1 MTTTAPLSLAVPTA
15 PLPRSPAAERLSL
28 VVVGHVDHGKSTII
42 GRLLADTGS
51 LPDGK
56 LQQIRELC
64 ARTSRPFE
72 YAFLL
77 DALKDERA
85 QGITIDSARVFFTSA
100 RRTYV
105 IIDAPGHI
113 EFLKNMVS
121 GAARAE
127 AAFLV
132 IDAREG
138 IQENSR
144 RHGYLM
150 GMLGIR
156 QVAVL
161 INKMDLVGYD
171 EQTYQALVREF
182 SGFLAQAG
190 VTPAGFIPV
199 SGANGDNLSRRS
211 TVMGWYS
218 GPTALEMLDGF
229 RPEASLV
236 EKPFR
241 MPVQD
246 VYKFTAQGDE
256 RRIIAGT
263 IESGRLSV
271 GDTVVFHPSGKRSRV
286 RSLEAFNQ
294 PGPRHA
300 RAGSAVGFTLEE
312 QIYVSRGQVA
322 GRDREPAPVA
332 ATRIAVSLFWLGK
345 KPLVRGRDYVLKLG
359 SARVN
364 ARLESVERVI
374 DASDLQVTEHKPVVG
389 RHDVADCVLRLKA
402 PVAVDLV
409 DHLAGTSR
417 FVLLDDYDISGG
429 GIVRAVLDSGTAVRV
444 PSGRVDSRP
453 VREEGTHTGAVVW
466 LTGLSGAGKSTIA
479 ERVCAELRDRGLRVE
494 HLDGDGV
501 REVFP
506 TGFTREQR
514 HEHNRRIAF
523 LASRLEHH
531 GVVVVAAFVSPYRE
545 SRAYARSL
553 AGRFIEVHVAT
564 PLEECERRDVKGLY
578 ARARR
583 GELRQFT
590 GIDDPYEPPL
600 HAELTIDT
608 REVSVEEASRRI
620 VELWTAV
627 SPTPGRARGREP

>member
-1 MTTTAPLSLAVPTA
+1 MTTTASVPLTLSTA
-15 PLPRSPAAERLSL
+15 PLPHYPAAERLSL

-51 LPDGK
+51 LPEGK
-56 LQQIRELC
+56 LEQIRELC
-64 ARTSRPFE
+64 ARTARPFE

-156 QVAVL
+156 QVGVL
-161 INKMDLVGYD
+161 INKMDLVGHD
-171 EQTYQALVREF
+171 QRTYQELVQEF

-199 SGANGDNLSRRS
+199 SGANGDNLTRRS
-211 TVMGWYS
+211 TVMDWYS

-246 VYKFTAQGDE
+246 VYKFTAQGDD

-263 IESGRLSV
+263 VESGQLAV
-271 GDTVVFHPSGKRSRV
+271 GDTVVFHPSGKRGRV
-286 RSLEAFNQ
+286 RTIEGFNR
-294 PGPRHA
+294 PGLRRA
-300 RAGSAVGFTLEE
+300 RAGSATGFTLEE
-312 QIYVSRGQVA
+312 QIYISRGEVA
-322 GRDREPAPVA
+322 AREGQPAPRA
-332 ATRIAVSLFWLGK
+332 ANRVAVSLFWLGRQ
-345 KPLVRGRDYVLKLG
+345 PLVTGRDYILKLG
-359 SARVN
+359 SARVR

-374 DASDLQVTEHKPVVG
+374 DASDLQLTEHKPRVD
-389 RHDVADCVLRLKA
+389 RHDVADCVLRLKT

-409 DHLAGTSR
+409 DQLAGTSR
-417 FVLLDDYDISGG
+417 FVLLDDYEISGG
-429 GIVRAVLDSGTAVRV
+429 GIVRAVLADGVAAGQVT
-444 PSGRVDSRP
+444 SRP
-453 VREEGTHTGAVVW
+453 VGSGAVVW

-479 ERVCAELRDRGLRVE
+479 ERVCAELRDRGIKVE

-506 TGFTREQR
+506 TGFTREER
-514 HEHNRRIAF
+514 HDHNRHIAF

-531 GVVVVAAFVSPYRE
+531 GVVVVASFVSPYRE
-545 SRAYARSL
+545 SRAYARSI
-553 AGRFIEVHVAT
+553 ANRFMEVHVAT

-583 GELRQFT
+583 GELSRFT
-590 GIDDPYEPPL
+590 GIDDPYEAPL
-600 HAELTIDT
+600 EAEITIDT
-608 REVSVEEASRRI
+608 RQVSVEEASRQI
-620 VELWTAV
+620 LEWV
-627 SPTPGRARGREP
+627 RGNET

>member
-1 MTTTAPLSLAVPTA
+1 VSPSTSVLPA
-15 PLPRSPAAERLSL
+15 PLPRRPAAPLTERLSL
-28 VVVGHVDHGKSTII
+28 VVAGHVDHGKSTVI

-51 LPDGK
+51 LPEGK
-56 LQQIRELC
+56 LEQIRELC
-64 ARTSRPFE
+64 ARTARPFE

-85 QGITIDSARVFFTSA
+85 QGITIDSARVFFTSV

-132 IDAREG
+132 IDAQEG

-144 RHGYLM
+144 RHGYLL

-161 INKMDLVGYD
+161 VNKMDLVGHSQPVY
-171 EQTYQALVREF
+171 EELVREF
-182 SGFLAQAG
+182 ASFLAQAG
-190 VTPAGFIPV
+190 VIPAAFIPV
-199 SGANGDNLSRRS
+199 SGANGDNLAAPSAAMS
-211 TVMGWYS
+211 WYQ
-218 GPTALEMLDGF
+218 GPTALEVLDGF
-229 RPEASLV
+229 RPESISV

-246 VYKFTAQGDE
+246 VYKFTAGGDD

-263 IESGRLSV
+263 IESGQLSV

-286 RSLEAFNQ
+286 STIEAFNSHP
-294 PGPRHA
+294 PGGCPPRRA
-300 RAGSAVGFTLEE
+300 RAGKATGFTLEE
-312 QIYVSRGQVA
+312 QIYVSRGQIVA
-322 GRDREPAPVA
+322 REGEPAPTA
-332 ATRIAVSLFWLGK
+332 ATRISVSLFWLGK
-345 KPLVRGRDYVLKLG
+345 QPLVTGRDYFLKLG
-359 SARVN
+359 TARVR

-374 DASDLQVTEHKPVVG
+374 DASDLQVTEHKPRVD
-389 RHDVADCVLRLKA
+389 RHDVADCVLRLKTPIA
-402 PVAVDLV
+402 LDLV
-409 DHLAGTSR
+409 DELAGTSR
-417 FVLLDDYDISGG
+417 FVLVDDYEISGG
-429 GIVRAVLDSGTAVRV
+429 GIVRAVVEEAAQLGRV
-444 PSGRVDSRP
+444 PAKRV
-453 VREEGTHTGAVVW
+453 EEANGSGAVVW

-479 ERVCAELRDRGLRVE
+479 ERVCAELRRRRIPVE
-494 HLDGDGV
+494 HLDGDAV
-501 REVFP
+501 RDLFP
-506 TGFTREQR
+506 TGFTRQER

-531 GVVVVAAFVSPYRE
+531 GVVVVASFVSPYRE
-545 SRAYARSL
+545 SRAFARGL
-553 AGRFIEVHVAT
+553 ARRFVEVHVAT
-564 PLEECERRDVKGLY
+564 PLEECERRDTKGLY

-583 GELRQFT
+583 GEISRFT

-600 HAELTIDT
+600 NPELTINAG
-608 REVSVEEASRRI
+608 EISAEEASRRI
-620 VELWTAV
+620 LERLGV
-627 SPTPGRARGREP
+627 SH

>member
-1 MTTTAPLSLAVPTA
+1 MAFPAITPPPPPFPA
-15 PLPRSPAAERLSL
+15 SPPAERLSL

-56 LQQIRELC
+56 LEQIRELC
-64 ARTSRPFE
+64 ARTARPFE

-85 QGITIDSARVFFTSA
+85 QGITIDSARVFFTSR

-144 RHGYLM
+144 RHGYLL

-161 INKMDLVGYD
+161 INKMDLVGY
-171 EQTYQALVREF
+171 EQRTYEALTAEF
-182 SGFLAQAG
+182 GRFLAAAG
-190 VTPAGFIPV
+190 VTPAAFIPV
-199 SGANGDNLSRRS
+199 SGAAGDNLAVLSPA
-211 TVMGWYS
+211 MPWYD
-218 GPTALEMLDGF
+218 GPTVLEVLDSF
-229 RPEASLV
+229 RPEPPAV
-236 EKPFR
+236 ETPFR

-246 VYKFTAQGDE
+246 VYKFTAGGDD

-263 IESGRLSV
+263 IESGTLHV
-271 GDTVVFHPSGKRSRV
+271 GDTVVFHPSGKRGRV
-286 RSLEAFNQ
+286 RTIEAFNA
-294 PGPRHA
+294 PTPSTA
-300 RAGSAVGFTLEE
+300 SAGTATGFTLEE
-312 QIYVSRGQVA
+312 QLYVSRGQVA
-322 GRDREPAPVA
+322 AREGEPSPHSANRLSA
-332 ATRIAVSLFWLGK
+332 SLLWLGK
-345 KPLVRGRDYVLKLG
+345 RPLVPGRDYVLKLG
-359 SARVN
+359 SARVA

-374 DASDLQVTEHKPVVG
+374 DASDLHVTEYKPLVD
-389 RHDVADCVLRLKA
+389 RHDVADCVIRLKTPIA
-402 PVAVDLV
+402 FDLV
-409 DHLAGTSR
+409 TELAGTSR
-417 FVLLDDYDISGG
+417 FVLVDEYEITGG
-429 GIVRAVLDSGTAVRV
+429 GIVRAVLADARTGWQAAG
-444 PSGRVDSRP
+444 PP
-453 VREEGTHTGAVVW
+453 NPQGAVVW

-479 ERVCAELRDRGLRVE
+479 ERVCAELRGRGLRVE

-506 TGFTREQR
+506 TGFTREER
-514 HEHNRRIAF
+514 HEHNRRMAF

-531 GVVVVAAFVSPYRE
+531 GVTVVASFVSPYRE
-545 SRAYARSL
+545 SRGYARSI
-553 AGRFIEVHVAT
+553 ARRFIEVHVAT
-564 PLEECERRDVKGLY
+564 PLEECERRDVKGIY

-590 GIDDPYEPPL
+590 GIDDPYEPPVNP
-600 HAELTIDT
+600 EITVDTTI
-608 REVSVEEASRRI
+608 VSVEEASRRI
-620 VELWTAV
+620 LEWLLR
-627 SPTPGRARGREP
+627 PEQ

>member
-1 MTTTAPLSLAVPTA
+1 MTLASAGVAYPLTSLAASPPT
-15 PLPRSPAAERLSL
+15 ERLSL

-51 LPDGK
+51 LPEGK
-56 LQQIRELC
+56 LEQIRELC
-64 ARTSRPFE
+64 ARTARPVE

-100 RRTYV
+100 KRTYV

-138 IQENSR
+138 IQENTR

-161 INKMDLVGYD
+161 INKMDLVAHD
-171 EQTYQALVREF
+171 ERVYQSLVREF
-182 SGFLAQAG
+182 GRFLGQVG
-190 VTPAGFIPV
+190 VIPAGFIPV
-199 SGANGDNLSRRS
+199 SGAHGDNLTRHS
-211 TVMGWYS
+211 TAMGWYR

-229 RPEASLV
+229 RPEPSAV

-246 VYKFTAQGDE
+246 VYKFTAQGDD

-263 IESGRLSV
+263 VESGHLSV

-286 RSLEAFNQ
+286 KTIEAFNQ
-294 PGPRHA
+294 SAPRHTV
-300 RAGSAVGFTLEE
+300 AGSATGFTLDE
-312 QIYVSRGQVA
+312 QIYVSRGQIA
-322 GRDREPAPVA
+322 ARDGEPAPKA

-345 KPLVRGRDYVLKLG
+345 QPLITGRDYILKLG
-359 SARVN
+359 SARVR

-374 DASDLQVTEHKPVVG
+374 DASDLELTEHKPRVD
-389 RHDVADCVLRLKA
+389 RHDVADCILRLKT
-402 PVAVDLV
+402 PVALDLV
-409 DHLAGTSR
+409 DELAGTSR
-417 FVLLDDYDISGG
+417 FVLVDDYEISGG
-429 GIVRAVLDSGTAVRV
+429 GIVRAVVEEAGQLGRWEGSGAGALWAGGKRG
-444 PSGRVDSRP
+444 S
-453 VREEGTHTGAVVW
+453 GAVIW

-479 ERVCAELRDRGLRVE
+479 ERVCAELRGQGRPVE
-494 HLDGDGV
+494 HLDGDAV
-501 REVFP
+501 REVFR
-506 TGFTREQR
+506 TGFSREER

-531 GVVVVAAFVSPYRE
+531 GVIVVASFVSPYRE
-545 SRAYARSL
+545 SRAFARSL
-553 AGRFIEVHVAT
+553 AH
-564 PLEECERRDVKGLY
+564 
-578 ARARR
+578 
-583 GELRQFT
+583 
-590 GIDDPYEPPL
+590 
-600 HAELTIDT
+600 
-608 REVSVEEASRRI
+608 
-620 VELWTAV
+620 
-627 SPTPGRARGREP
+627 

>member
-1 MTTTAPLSLAVPTA
+1 MTTTASLALTVPTA
-15 PLPRSPAAERLSL
+15 PLPSGPAAQRLSL

-51 LPDGK
+51 LPEGK
-56 LQQIRELC
+56 LEQIRELC
-64 ARTSRPFE
+64 ARTARPFE

-85 QGITIDSARVFFTSA
+85 QGITIDSARVFFTSE

-113 EFLKNMVS
+113 EFLKNMVT

-144 RHGYLM
+144 RHGYLL
-150 GMLGIR
+150 GMMGIR

-161 INKMDLVGYD
+161 INKMDLVGHD
-171 EQTYQALVREF
+171 ERTYQTLVGEF
-182 SGFLAQAG
+182 AGFLAQAG

-199 SGANGDNLSRRS
+199 SGANGDNLTRRS
-211 TVMGWYS
+211 TVMGWYR

-229 RPEASLV
+229 HPEPTAV

-241 MPVQD
+241 MSVQD
-246 VYKFTAQGDE
+246 VYKFTAQGDD

-263 IESGRLSV
+263 IESGRLSA

-286 RSLEAFNQ
+286 RTIEAFNQ
-294 PGPRHA
+294 PARRHA
-300 RAGSAVGFTLEE
+300 RAGSAIGFTLEE
-312 QIYVSRGQVA
+312 QIYVSRGQIA
-322 GRDREPAPVA
+322 AREGEPAPKA
-332 ATRIAVSLFWLGK
+332 ATRIAVNLFWLGK
-345 KPLVRGRDYVLKLG
+345 QPLVTGRDYVLKLG
-359 SARVN
+359 SARVR
-364 ARLESVERVI
+364 ARLESVQRVI
-374 DASDLQVTEHKPVVG
+374 DASDLQLTEHKPRVD
-389 RHDVADCVLRLKA
+389 RHDVADCILRLKT

-409 DHLAGTSR
+409 DELAGTSR
-417 FVLLDDYDISGG
+417 FVLLDDYEISGG
-429 GIVRAVLDSGTAVRV
+429 GIVRAVLEDGRTGGRAASG
-444 PSGRVDSRP
+444 
-453 VREEGTHTGAVVW
+453 EGAQRCSGAVIW

-479 ERVCAELRDRGLRVE
+479 AKVCEELRERGLAVE
-494 HLDGDGV
+494 HLDGDNV

-506 TGFTREQR
+506 TGFTRKER
-514 HEHNRRIAF
+514 HEHNRRVAF

-531 GVVVVAAFVSPYRE
+531 GVIVVASFVSPYTE
-545 SRAYARSL
+545 SRAYARSI
-553 AGRFIEVHVAT
+553 ARRFIEIHVAT

-578 ARARR
+578 ARART

-590 GIDDPYEPPL
+590 GIDDPYEPPVNP
-600 HAELTIDT
+600 EVTIDGSRT
-608 REVSVEEASRRI
+608 SVEEASRRI
-620 VELWTAV
+620 LAELEG
-627 SPTPGRARGREP
+627 GRR

>member
-1 MTTTAPLSLAVPTA
+1 MASPALTAPLARGPDAPPT
-15 PLPRSPAAERLSL
+15 ERLSL

-42 GRLLADTGS
+42 GRLLADTSS

-56 LQQIRELC
+56 LEQIREFC
-64 ARTSRPFE
+64 ARTARPFE

-144 RHGYLM
+144 RHGYLL

-156 QVAVL
+156 QVGVL
-161 INKMDLVGYD
+161 INKMDLVGHD
-171 EQTYQALVREF
+171 ERTYQELVREF

-199 SGANGDNLSRRS
+199 SGANGDNLTRRS
-211 TVMGWYS
+211 TVMDWYC

-229 RPEASLV
+229 RPEPAAV

-246 VYKFTAQGDE
+246 VYKFTAQGDD

-263 IESGRLSV
+263 IESGRVSV

-286 RSLEAFNQ
+286 RTIEAFNQ
-294 PGPRHA
+294 PAPRHA
-300 RAGSAVGFTLEE
+300 GAGSATGFTLDE
-312 QIYVSRGQVA
+312 QIYVSRGQIAVRE
-322 GRDREPAPVA
+322 GEPAPKS

-345 KPLVRGRDYVLKLG
+345 QPLVTDRDYILKLG
-359 SARVN
+359 SARVS

-374 DASDLQVTEHKPVVG
+374 DASDLQLTERKPRVD
-389 RHDVADCVLRLKA
+389 RHDVADCVLRLKT

-409 DHLAGTSR
+409 DELAGTSR
-417 FVLLDDYDISGG
+417 FVLLDDYEISGG
-429 GIVRAVLDSGTAVRV
+429 GIVRAVVDSGAGTL
-444 PSGRVDSRP
+444 RVDGPR
-453 VREEGTHTGAVVW
+453 GNGAVVW

-479 ERVCAELRDRGLRVE
+479 ERVSAELREQGLRVE
-494 HLDGDGV
+494 HLDGDSV

-506 TGFTREQR
+506 TGFTREER
-514 HEHNRRIAF
+514 HEHNQRVAF

-531 GVVVVAAFVSPYRE
+531 GVVVVASFVSPFRE
-545 SRAYARSL
+545 SRAYARSI
-553 AGRFIEVHVAT
+553 ASRFIEVHVAT

-583 GELRQFT
+583 GELQQFT

-600 HAELTIDT
+600 DPELTIDT
-608 REVSVEEASRRI
+608 SSVSVQEASRRI
-620 VELWTAV
+620 LEWL
-627 SPTPGRARGREP
+627 SRP

>member
-1 MTTTAPLSLAVPTA
+1 MTTTAPLAFTVPTA
-15 PLPRSPAAERLSL
+15 PLPSGPAAPRLSL

-56 LQQIRELC
+56 LEQIRELC
-64 ARTSRPFE
+64 ARTARPFE

-100 RRTYV
+100 KRTYV

-161 INKMDLVGYD
+161 INKMDLVGHD
-171 EQTYQALVREF
+171 ERVYQALAREF
-182 SGFLAQAG
+182 GRFLGQVG
-190 VTPAGFIPV
+190 VIPAGFIPV
-199 SGANGDNLSRRS
+199 SGAHGDNLTRHSAA
-211 TVMGWYS
+211 MGWYR

-229 RPEASLV
+229 HPEPTAF

-246 VYKFTAQGDE
+246 IYKFTAQGDD

-263 IESGRLSV
+263 VESGRLSV

-286 RSLEAFNQ
+286 RSIEAFNQ
-294 PGPRHA
+294 SAPRQT
-300 RAGSAVGFTLEE
+300 RAGSATGFTLEE
-312 QIYVSRGQVA
+312 QIYVSRGQIA
-322 GRDREPAPVA
+322 TREGEPAPKA

-345 KPLVRGRDYVLKLG
+345 QPLITGRDYVLKLG
-359 SARVN
+359 SARVR

-374 DASDLQVTEHKPVVG
+374 DASDLELTEHKPRVD
-389 RHDVADCVLRLKA
+389 RHDVADCILRLKT
-402 PVAVDLV
+402 PIAVDLV
-409 DHLAGTSR
+409 DELAGTSR
-417 FVLLDDYDISGG
+417 FVLVDEYEISGG
-429 GIVRAVLDSGTAVRV
+429 GIVRAVVEEAGQLGRWESGAAGQRGGGAVGHGG
-444 PSGRVDSRP
+444 S
-453 VREEGTHTGAVVW
+453 GAVVW
-466 LTGLSGAGKSTIA
+466 LTGLSGSGKSTIA
-479 ERVCAELRDRGLRVE
+479 ERVCAELRGQGRPVE
-494 HLDGDGV
+494 HLDGDAV

-506 TGFTREQR
+506 TGFTREER

-531 GVVVVAAFVSPYRE
+531 GVIVVASFVSPYRE
-545 SRAYARSL
+545 SRAFARSL
-553 AGRFIEVHVAT
+553 THRFAEVHIAT
-564 PLEECERRDVKGLY
+564 PIEECERRDIKGLY

-583 GELRQFT
+583 GEISRIT

-600 HAELTIDT
+600 DPELTIDT
-608 REVSVEEASRRI
+608 SEVSVEEASRQILEWLRRS
-620 VELWTAV
+620 ET
-627 SPTPGRARGREP
+627 

>member
-1 MTTTAPLSLAVPTA
+1 MTMVSPAVA
-15 PLPRSPAAERLSL
+15 SPLPRLPASAPTERLSL

-56 LQQIRELC
+56 LEQIRELC
-64 ARTSRPFE
+64 ARTARPFE

-100 RRTYV
+100 KRTYV

-161 INKMDLVGYD
+161 INKMDLVAHD
-171 EQTYQALVREF
+171 ERVYQTLAREF
-182 SGFLAQAG
+182 GRFLAQVG
-190 VTPAGFIPV
+190 VIPAGFIPV
-199 SGANGDNLSRRS
+199 SGAHGDNLSARS
-211 TVMGWYS
+211 TAMSWYR

-229 RPEASLV
+229 HPEPTAF

-246 VYKFTAQGDE
+246 VYKFTGQGDD

-263 IESGRLSV
+263 VESGRLSV

-286 RSLEAFNQ
+286 RTIEAFNQ
-294 PGPRHA
+294 SAPRQT
-300 RAGSAVGFTLEE
+300 RAGSATGFTLEE
-312 QIYVSRGQVA
+312 QIYVSRGQIA
-322 GRDREPAPVA
+322 AREGEPAPKA

-345 KPLVRGRDYVLKLG
+345 QPLITGRDYVLKLG
-359 SARVN
+359 SARVR

-374 DASDLQVTEHKPVVG
+374 DASDLELTEHKPRVD
-389 RHDVADCVLRLKA
+389 RHDVADCILRLKS
-402 PVAVDLV
+402 PVALDLV
-409 DHLAGTSR
+409 DELAGTSR
-417 FVLLDDYDISGG
+417 FVLVDDYEISGG
-429 GIVRAVLDSGTAVRV
+429 GIVRAVVGQPGRSTLAS
-444 PSGRVDSRP
+444 PSRLV
-453 VREEGTHTGAVVW
+453 VVEE
-466 LTGLSGAGKSTIA
+466 
-479 ERVCAELRDRGLRVE
+479 VE
-494 HLDGDGV
+494 HEPGADAASWG
-501 REVFP
+501 P
-506 TGFTREQR
+506 W
-514 HEHNRRIAF
+514 
-523 LASRLEHH
+523 LAAEDR
-531 GVVVVAAFVSPYRE
+531 VVYR
-545 SRAYARSL
+545 L
-553 AGRFIEVHVAT
+553 AGRSEVAPLLAAAVMLLDAGASVLLSIPPDAHEQVSRLTRSLDPARVETRWVAA
-564 PLEECERRDVKGLY
+564 
-578 ARARR
+578 AR
-583 GELRQFT
+583 
-590 GIDDPYEPPL
+590 
-600 HAELTIDT
+600 
-608 REVSVEEASRRI
+608 
-620 VELWTAV
+620 
-627 SPTPGRARGREP
+627 

>member
-1 MTTTAPLSLAVPTA
+1 MTTTGSVPLTLSTA
-15 PLPRSPAAERLSL
+15 PLPHYPAAERLSL

-51 LPDGK
+51 LPEGK
-56 LQQIRELC
+56 LEQIRELC
-64 ARTSRPFE
+64 ARTARPFE

-156 QVAVL
+156 QVGVL

-171 EQTYQALVREF
+171 QRTYQELVQEF

-199 SGANGDNLSRRS
+199 SGANGDNLTRRS
-211 TVMGWYS
+211 TVMDWYS

-246 VYKFTAQGDE
+246 VYKFTAQGDD

-263 IESGRLSV
+263 VESGQLAV
-271 GDTVVFHPSGKRSRV
+271 GDTVVFHPSGKRGRV
-286 RSLEAFNQ
+286 RTIEGFNR
-294 PGPRHA
+294 PGLRRA
-300 RAGSAVGFTLEE
+300 RAGSATGFTLEE
-312 QIYVSRGQVA
+312 QIYISRGEVA
-322 GRDREPAPVA
+322 AREGQPAPRA
-332 ATRIAVSLFWLGK
+332 AKRVAVSLFWLGRQ
-345 KPLVRGRDYVLKLG
+345 PLVTGRDYILKLG
-359 SARVN
+359 SARVR

-374 DASDLQVTEHKPVVG
+374 DASDLQLTEHKSRVD
-389 RHDVADCVLRLKA
+389 RHDVADCVLRLKT

-417 FVLLDDYDISGG
+417 FVLLDDYEISGG
-429 GIVRAVLDSGTAVRV
+429 GIVRAVLADGVAAEQVT
-444 PSGRVDSRP
+444 SRP
-453 VREEGTHTGAVVW
+453 VGSGAVVW

-479 ERVCAELRDRGLRVE
+479 ERVCAELRDRGIKVE

-506 TGFTREQR
+506 TGFTREER
-514 HEHNRRIAF
+514 HDHNRHIAF

-531 GVVVVAAFVSPYRE
+531 GVVVVASFVSPYRE
-545 SRAYARSL
+545 SRAYARSI
-553 AGRFIEVHVAT
+553 ANRFMEVHVAT

-583 GELRQFT
+583 GELSRFT
-590 GIDDPYEPPL
+590 GIDDPYEAPL
-600 HAELTIDT
+600 DAEITIDT
-608 REVSVEEASRRI
+608 RQVSVEEASRQI
-620 VELWTAV
+620 LEWV
-627 SPTPGRARGREP
+627 RGNQT

>member
-1 MTTTAPLSLAVPTA
+1 MTMVSPAVSS
-15 PLPRSPAAERLSL
+15 PLPSFPAVAPTERLSL

-56 LQQIRELC
+56 LEQIRELC
-64 ARTSRPFE
+64 ARTARPFE

-77 DALKDERA
+77 DALKDERS

-100 RRTYV
+100 KRTYV

-132 IDAREG
+132 IDAKEG

-161 INKMDLVGYD
+161 INKMDLVDHD
-171 EQTYQALVREF
+171 ERVYQNLAREF
-182 SGFLAQAG
+182 GRFLSQVG
-190 VTPAGFIPV
+190 VVPAGFIPV
-199 SGANGDNLSRRS
+199 SGAHGDNLTAHSS
-211 TVMGWYS
+211 AMSWYR

-229 RPEASLV
+229 HPEPTAF

-246 VYKFTAQGDE
+246 VYKFTAQGDD

-263 IESGRLSV
+263 VESGRLSV

-286 RSLEAFNQ
+286 RSIESFNQ
-294 PGPRHA
+294 SAPRQT
-300 RAGSAVGFTLEE
+300 RAGSATGFTLEE
-312 QIYVSRGQVA
+312 QIYVSRGQIA
-322 GRDREPAPVA
+322 ARDGEPAPKS

-345 KPLVRGRDYVLKLG
+345 QPLITGRDYVLKLG
-359 SARVN
+359 SARVR

-374 DASDLQVTEHKPVVG
+374 DASNLELTEHKPRVD
-389 RHDVADCVLRLKA
+389 RHDVADCILRLKT
-402 PVAVDLV
+402 PIAVDLV
-409 DHLAGTSR
+409 DELAGTSR
-417 FVLLDDYDISGG
+417 FVLLDDYEISGG
-429 GIVRAVLDSGTAVRV
+429 GIVRAVVEEAGHL
-444 PSGRVDSRP
+444 GRWEDGRAAGQRGS
-453 VREEGTHTGAVVW
+453 GAVVW
-466 LTGLSGAGKSTIA
+466 LTGLSGSGKSTIA
-479 ERVCAELRDRGLRVE
+479 ERVCAELRGQGRLVE
-494 HLDGDGV
+494 HLDGDAV

-506 TGFTREQR
+506 TGFTREER

-531 GVVVVAAFVSPYRE
+531 GVIVVASFVSPYRE
-545 SRAYARSL
+545 SRAFARSL
-553 AGRFIEVHVAT
+553 THRFAEVHVAT
-564 PLEECERRDVKGLY
+564 PIEECERRDIKGLY

-583 GELRQFT
+583 GEISRFT

-600 HAELTIDT
+600 DPELTIDT
-608 REVSVEEASRRI
+608 SQVSVEDASRRI
-620 VELWTAV
+620 LEWLR
-627 SPTPGRARGREP
+627 SSEQ

>member
-1 MTTTAPLSLAVPTA
+1 MATALTPVPLTRLPAVPPT
-15 PLPRSPAAERLSL
+15 ERLSL

-51 LPDGK
+51 LPEGK
-56 LQQIRELC
+56 LEQIRELC
-64 ARTSRPFE
+64 ARTARPFE

-105 IIDAPGHI
+105 IIIDAPGHI

-161 INKMDLVGYD
+161 INKMDLVGHD
-171 EQTYQALVREF
+171 ERTYQALVGEF
-182 SGFLAQAG
+182 AGFLAQAG

-199 SGANGDNLSRRS
+199 SGANGDNLTRRS
-211 TVMGWYS
+211 TVMDWYR

-229 RPEASLV
+229 RPEPTAV

-246 VYKFTAQGDE
+246 VYKFTAQGDD

-286 RSLEAFNQ
+286 RTIEAFNQ
-294 PGPRHA
+294 PAPRHA
-300 RAGSAVGFTLEE
+300 RAGAATGFTLEE

-322 GRDREPAPVA
+322 AREGEPGPKA
-332 ATRIAVSLFWLGK
+332 ATRISVSLFWLGK
-345 KPLVRGRDYVLKLG
+345 QPLVTGRDYVLKLG
-359 SARVN
+359 SARVR

-374 DASDLQVTEHKPVVG
+374 DASDLQLTEHKPRVD
-389 RHDVADCVLRLKA
+389 RHDVADCVLRLKT

-409 DHLAGTSR
+409 DQLAGTSR
-417 FVLLDDYDISGG
+417 FVLLDDYEISGG
-429 GIVRAVLDSGTAVRV
+429 GIVRAVVDSGAGALWADGQRG
-444 PSGRVDSRP
+444 S
-453 VREEGTHTGAVVW
+453 GAVVW

-479 ERVCAELRDRGLRVE
+479 ERLCAELREQGLRVE
-494 HLDGDGV
+494 HLDGDNV

-506 TGFTREQR
+506 TGFTREER
-514 HEHNRRIAF
+514 HEHNRRVAF

-531 GVVVVAAFVSPYRE
+531 GVVVVASFVSPFRE
-545 SRAYARSL
+545 SRAYARSI
-553 AGRFIEVHVAT
+553 ASRFIEVHVAT

-583 GELRQFT
+583 GELQQFT
-590 GIDDPYEPPL
+590 GIDDPYELPL
-600 HAELTIDT
+600 DPELTIDT
-608 REVSVEEASRRI
+608 SAIPVEEASRQI
-620 VELWTAV
+620 LELLRDV
-627 SPTPGRARGREP
+627 IPTPSSARGREP

>member
-1 MTTTAPLSLAVPTA
+1 MTMVSPAVTS
-15 PLPRSPAAERLSL
+15 PLPRFPAFPPNERLSL

-51 LPDGK
+51 LPEGK
-56 LQQIRELC
+56 LEQIRELC
-64 ARTSRPFE
+64 ARTARPFE

-161 INKMDLVGYD
+161 INKMDLVAHD
-171 EQTYQALVREF
+171 ERTYQSLVREF
-182 SGFLAQAG
+182 ARFLAQVG

-199 SGANGDNLSRRS
+199 SGANGDNLTRRS
-211 TVMGWYS
+211 TAMGWYH

-229 RPEASLV
+229 RPEPTAV

-246 VYKFTAQGDE
+246 VYKFTAQGDD

-286 RSLEAFNQ
+286 RTIEAFNQ
-294 PGPRHA
+294 PAPRHA
-300 RAGSAVGFTLEE
+300 RAGSATGFTLEE
-312 QIYVSRGQVA
+312 QIYVSRGQIA
-322 GRDREPAPVA
+322 AREGEPSPKA
-332 ATRIAVSLFWLGK
+332 AARIAVSLFWLGK
-345 KPLVRGRDYVLKLG
+345 QPLITGRDYVLKLG
-359 SARVN
+359 SARVR

-374 DASDLQVTEHKPVVG
+374 DASDLQLTEHKPRVD
-389 RHDVADCVLRLKA
+389 RHDVADCILRLKT

-409 DHLAGTSR
+409 DELAGTSR
-417 FVLLDDYDISGG
+417 FVLVDDYEISGG
-429 GIVRAVLDSGTAVRV
+429 GIVRAVVEEAGQLVRWEVSGAGTLRVGGQRDSGAVI
-444 PSGRVDSRP
+444 
-453 VREEGTHTGAVVW
+453 W
-466 LTGLSGAGKSTIA
+466 LTGLSGAGKSTVA
-479 ERVCAELRDRGLRVE
+479 ERVCAELRGQGRRVE
-494 HLDGDGV
+494 HLDGDNV

-506 TGFTREQR
+506 TGFTREER
-514 HEHNRRIAF
+514 HEHNRRVAF

-531 GVVVVAAFVSPYRE
+531 GVIVVASFVSPYRE
-545 SRAYARSL
+545 SRAFARSL
-553 AGRFIEVHVAT
+553 AQRFAEVHVAT
-564 PLEECERRDVKGLY
+564 PIEECERRDIKGLY

-583 GELRQFT
+583 GEIARFT

-600 HAELTIDT
+600 DPELTIDT
-608 REVSVEEASRRI
+608 SEVSAEEASRQILEWLR
-620 VELWTAV
+620 
-627 SPTPGRARGREP
+627 RGER